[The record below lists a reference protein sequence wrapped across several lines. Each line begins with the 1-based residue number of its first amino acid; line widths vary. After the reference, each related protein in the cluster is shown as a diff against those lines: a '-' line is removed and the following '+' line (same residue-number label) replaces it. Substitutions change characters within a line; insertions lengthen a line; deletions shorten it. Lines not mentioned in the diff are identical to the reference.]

1 MFRLILV
8 SFLCINSSIS
18 FSQSSYGIKNIQGF
32 YTEKLP
38 GNIPVDENGN
48 SLFKGPDTLIV
59 IYVETSG
66 KGPEWKMAWWGG
78 KNYSITSS
86 LILQTLY
93 EAGTKLKDSKR
104 IILSPAKG
112 NKLWKL
118 SLQVC
123 EKKIYLPQKIKP
135 GQLLLKGKYLNK
147 TIYRKIDSLVQ
158 LTTIPSV

>member
-1 MFRLILV
+1 MLSLLF
-8 SFLCINSSIS
+8 FNSLNACTQIKD
-18 FSQSSYGIKNIQGF
+18 GIKNIQGF
-32 YTEKLP
+32 YIEKLP

-48 SLFKGPDTLIV
+48 SSFKGPDTLIT

-66 KGPEWKMAWWGG
+66 KEPDWKMAWWGS

-86 LILQTLY
+86 LISQTQY
-93 EAGTKLKDSKR
+93 EVGTTIKDNKK
-104 IILSPAKG
+104 IFLNPAKR

-118 SLQVC
+118 NLQVSD
-123 EKKIYLPQKIKP
+123 KKVYLPQVIKK

-147 TIYRKIDSLVQ
+147 TIYRKINTLVQ